1 MWSYMKFIDL
11 LDFDLLEK
19 NPSVKLFFSK
29 EPSFLHNNFN
39 FLMNWSANLT
49 DLQFQIRISDF
60 LYVIAPLAFDNG
72 NIFLSQI
79 FRLHTWILFA
89 IFDFSCLEVKS
100 EFLYQK
106 FHWKSN
112 SRFCNGSFN
121 ELPTSKKRRVSISSE
136 LR

>member
-49 DLQFQIRISDF
+49 DLQFQIR
-60 LYVIAPLAFDNG
+60 N
-72 NIFLSQI
+72 
-79 FRLHTWILFA
+79 
-89 IFDFSCLEVKS
+89 LE
-100 EFLYQK
+100 
-106 FHWKSN
+106 
-112 SRFCNGSFN
+112 
-121 ELPTSKKRRVSISSE
+121 
-136 LR
+136 